1 MRDKLQQLAN
11 QLDDVMSQ
19 AQFMANWMPD
29 NRLNRH
35 QLQDEFNILIAE
47 VWDSQM
53 QIKALIEPQN
63 ATGDIH
69 A

>member
-1 MRDKLQQLAN
+1 MKDKLLQLA
-11 QLDDVMSQ
+11 
-19 AQFMANWMPD
+19 
-29 NRLNRH
+29 
-35 QLQDEFNILIAE
+35 
-47 VWDSQM
+47 SQM